1 MKLGSDKRI
10 RWWRFISSHLSA
22 LSFLEKRC
30 KIVSERDGNEC
41 CWSPSSSSSF
51 PSLFK
56 SEQFCTQYW
65 QHNHEQDWTM
75 ANYCAVEN
83 AVGGNR
89 NPWKSHSRENPTEP
103 RRRKS
108 LYGMHIYNY
117 RNNNSLLLAL
127 LSRLIRSTMEYH
139 LKHPH
144 YATLMQ
150 ENTWSLAFTWLCDWN
165 EGLLRLGIITRLFRA
180 GGTACHGCSQISG
193 RLWFGTANHRLI
205 KLVPSPVCNPRRQF
219 HCFISDTKLFCW
231 CSILRY

>member
-1 MKLGSDKRI
+1 MQLRTQWEGIGS
-10 RWWRFISSHLSA
+10 H
-22 LSFLEKRC
+22 
-30 KIVSERDGNEC
+30 V
-41 CWSPSSSSSF
+41 
-51 PSLFK
+51 
-56 SEQFCTQYW
+56 
-65 QHNHEQDWTM
+65 
-75 ANYCAVEN
+75 
-83 AVGGNR
+83 
-89 NPWKSHSRENPTEP
+89 NPTAVKIPQSHGGE
-103 RRRKS
+103 S
-108 LYGMHIYNY
+108 LRMECISITTEII
-117 RNNNSLLLAL
+117 SLLLAL
-127 LSRLIRSTMEYH
+127 LSHLIRSTVEYH

-193 RLWFGTANHRLI
+193 RLRFGTANHRLI

>member
-1 MKLGSDKRI
+1 MNAAGRPPPHPPPHHSLNLNNSAHSADSIIMNRTE
-10 RWWRFISSHLSA
+10 RWQITVQLR
-22 LSFLEKRC
+22 
-30 KIVSERDGNEC
+30 
-41 CWSPSSSSSF
+41 
-51 PSLFK
+51 
-56 SEQFCTQYW
+56 TQW
-65 QHNHEQDWTM
+65 E
-75 ANYCAVEN
+75 
-83 AVGGNR
+83 GIG
-89 NPWKSHSRENPTEP
+89 SRENPTEP

-108 LYGMHIYNY
+108 SYGMHIYNY

-127 LSRLIRSTMEYH
+127 LSHLIRSTVEYH

-193 RLWFGTANHRLI
+193 RLRFGTANHRLI
-205 KLVPSPVCNPRRQF
+205 RLVPSPVCNPRRQF

>member
-1 MKLGSDKRI
+1 MNAAGRPPPPPPPHHSLNLNNSAHSADSIIMNRTEQWQITVQLRTQWEGIGS
-10 RWWRFISSHLSA
+10 
-22 LSFLEKRC
+22 C
-30 KIVSERDGNEC
+30 
-41 CWSPSSSSSF
+41 
-51 PSLFK
+51 
-56 SEQFCTQYW
+56 
-65 QHNHEQDWTM
+65 
-75 ANYCAVEN
+75 
-83 AVGGNR
+83 
-89 NPWKSHSRENPTEP
+89 ENPTEP

-108 LYGMHIYNY
+108 SYGMHIYNY

-127 LSRLIRSTMEYH
+127 LSHLIRSTVEYH

-193 RLWFGTANHRLI
+193 RLRFGTANHRLI